1 MMLAITVFETI
12 LSPLSNICTY
22 LLCMKYGRDE
32 TFRKKMNL
40 LIDSNVASY
49 FIVCIKGEIQMTMRV
64 KEVADLVG
72 ISVRTLHHYDEI
84 GLLTPDETTES
95 GYRLYSNENLETLQ
109 QILFFKELGFPLKK
123 IKEIIMSPS
132 FDRKEAL
139 QLHKKMLLEKRAR
152 LDKVIATIDKTIQ
165 HTKGEIEMT
174 NKEKF
179 EGFDFSHNPYEEEA
193 RERWG
198 DAAVDKANEYAKGMS
213 KEKQEEFNAIY
224 RNLAALRH
232 GAPDSKEAQEAI
244 KVWYDY
250 LQNFSHYSLDAFKG
264 LGQMYVADE
273 RFTKNIDKFGEGLAQ
288 FMCDAMEI
296 YADRNK

>member
-1 MMLAITVFETI
+1 
-12 LSPLSNICTY
+12 
-22 LLCMKYGRDE
+22 
-32 TFRKKMNL
+32 
-40 LIDSNVASY
+40 
-49 FIVCIKGEIQMTMRV
+49 MTMRV

-132 FDRKEAL
+132 FDREEAL

-152 LDKVIATIDKTIQ
+152 LDKVIATIDKTIK
-165 HTKGEIEMT
+165 HTKGEIQMT

-179 EGFDFSHNPYEEEA
+179 EGFDFSQNPYEQEA

-198 DAAVDKANEYAKGMS
+198 DEAVDKANKTAAGMP
-213 KEKQEEFNAIY
+213 KEKQEEFNGIY
-224 RNLAALRH
+224 RKLATLRN
-232 GAPDSKEAQEAI
+232 GAPDSKKAQEAI
-244 KVWYDY
+244 QEWYDY
-250 LQNFSHYSLDAFKG
+250 LQNFGQYSLETFKG
-264 LGQMYVADE
+264 LGQMYVDDE
-273 RFTKNIDKFGEGLAQ
+273 RFTKNIDQFGEGLAQ
-288 FMCDAMEI
+288 FMCDAMAV
-296 YADRNK
+296 YADNRKK